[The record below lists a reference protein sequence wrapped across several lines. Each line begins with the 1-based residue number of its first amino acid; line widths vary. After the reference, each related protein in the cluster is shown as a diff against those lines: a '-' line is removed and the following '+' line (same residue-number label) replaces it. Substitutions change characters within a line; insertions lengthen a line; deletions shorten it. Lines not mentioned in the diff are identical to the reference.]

1 MMPKFEKHLYE
12 VTGEILTLVKLLL
25 CFIATPK
32 CDNFSYTGSFQLAF
46 WKDTLTTNAT
56 LD

>member
-25 CFIATPK
+25 CLLQPQSVTISHIQVVS
-32 CDNFSYTGSFQLAF
+32 N
-46 WKDTLTTNAT
+46 
-56 LD
+56 